1 MKKNWQ
7 HLFKMI
13 IRWFFYLFV
22 FLLPWQTK
30 LIIKADA
37 SNFNEVSFYI
47 SHILLIFVLLFFL
60 FYRATNKNYQE
71 KAQLDWYCLAGFS
84 FFIFLSFFFASDKIL
99 AFYKY
104 IIIMLGLGLFYLLQE
119 GFKRQAYG
127 EAILEKSRV
136 IFVFLSSIF
145 LHVSLGIYQFLN
157 QNAFAFKY
165 FGLASHHPEDLGVS
179 VIETLSG
186 RWLRAYGG
194 FDHPNI
200 FGGVLAIAIILSSYL
215 LAKKKLIRTK
225 REITVSIFLFL
236 FYFFALLALIF
247 SFSRSAWLALI
258 VGLIAL
264 FIIFLVKKEKWA
276 LGRLIALL
284 FFSAILSSLIYFS
297 YQDLFITRVNAEGR
311 LEEISFS
318 ERRLQLVE
326 VGGVLKDK
334 WFFGTGIGNYTTFL
348 ANQDLEKNG
357 FKKADWSYQ
366 PVHNSFLLLW
376 AESGLLALFFFLTF
390 FVVLWRRASK
400 EVFVWSLLLPL
411 ILLMFF
417 DHWLL
422 SLPFGIIFLFF
433 ILGLI

>member
-1 MKKNWQ
+1 MKKNW
-7 HLFKMI
+7 HNLFEGI
-13 IRWFFYLFV
+13 IKWSFYLFV

-30 LIIKADA
+30 LIVRAGA
-37 SNFNEVSFYI
+37 NNFSEISFYA
-47 SHILLIFVLLFFL
+47 SHLLLIFVLLIFL
-60 FYRATNKNYQE
+60 SYRAFNKNYQE
-71 KAQLDWYCLAGFS
+71 RVQVAWYCLAGFS
-84 FFIFLSFFFASDKIL
+84 FFIFLSFFFAPDKVL

-104 IIIMLGLGLFYLLQE
+104 IIIMLGFGLFYLLQE
-119 GFKRQAYG
+119 GFKRSAYG

-136 IFVFLSSIF
+136 MLIFLSSIF

-157 QNAFAFKY
+157 QKAFSFKY
-165 FGLASHHPEDLGVS
+165 LGLASHYPENVGVS

-200 FGGVLAIAIILSSYL
+200 FGGVLAISIILASYL

-225 REITVSIFLFL
+225 KEITESIFLFV

-258 VGLIAL
+258 IGLIAL
-264 FIIFLVKKEKWA
+264 FIIFLIKKEKWA
-276 LGRLIALL
+276 LGRLVALL
-284 FFSAILSSLIYFS
+284 FFSAILSGVMYFS
-297 YQDLFITRVNAEGR
+297 YQDLFTARVNAEGR

-318 ERRLQLVE
+318 ERRFQIDE
-326 VGGVLKDK
+326 AASVLRDK
-334 WFFGTGIGNYTTFL
+334 WLFGTGIGNYTTFL
-348 ANQDLEKNG
+348 ANKDLENNG
-357 FKKADWSYQ
+357 LKKADWAYQ

-376 AESGLLALFFFLTF
+376 SESGLLALFFFLTF
-390 FVVLWRRASK
+390 FIALWRRSSK
-400 EVFVWSLLLPL
+400 EVFAWSLLLPL

-433 ILGLI
+433 IFGLI

>member
-1 MKKNWQ
+1 MKKNWRN
-7 HLFKMI
+7 LFEMI
-13 IRWFFYLFV
+13 IRWVFYLFV

-30 LIIKADA
+30 LIIKTATN
-37 SNFNEVSFYI
+37 NFNEISFYL
-47 SHILLIFVLLFFL
+47 SHLLLILVLLLFL
-60 FYRATNKNYQE
+60 SYRAFNRNYE
-71 KAQLDWYCLAGFS
+71 ERAQVVWYCLAGLA

-104 IIIMLGLGLFYLLQE
+104 IIIMLGFGLFYLLQE
-119 GFKRQAYG
+119 GLKRPAYG

-136 IFVFLSSIF
+136 IFIFLSSIF
-145 LHVSLGIYQFLN
+145 LHVSLGIYQFLS

-165 FGLASHHPEDLGVS
+165 LGLASHHPEDLGVS

-200 FGGVLAIAIILSSYL
+200 FGGILAIAIVLSSYL

-225 REITVSIFLFL
+225 KEITESIFLFI

-247 SFSRSAWLALI
+247 TFSRSAWLALI
-258 VGLIAL
+258 VGLIVL
-264 FIIFLVKKEKWA
+264 FIIFLVNKEKWA
-276 LGRLIALL
+276 LGRLVVLL
-284 FFSAILSSLIYFS
+284 FFSAILSGLIYFS
-297 YQDLFITRVNAEGR
+297 YQELFIIRVSAEGR

-318 ERRLQLVE
+318 ERRQQLVE
-326 VGGVLKDK
+326 ASGVLQDK
-334 WFFGTGIGNYTTFL
+334 WFFGAGIGNYTSFL
-348 ANQDLEKNG
+348 ADKDLKENG
-357 FKKADWSYQ
+357 FKKADWAYQ

-390 FVVLWRRASK
+390 FVALWRRSSK
-400 EVFVWSLLLPL
+400 EVFAWSLLLPL

-433 ILGLI
+433 IFGLI